1 MLRLYI
7 TRHGET
13 EWNLER
19 RMQGQK
25 DSRLSAKG
33 IKDAAALG
41 ERLKNV
47 DFNCICASS
56 SGRAVHTAELV
67 RGNRNIPLVLEDS
80 LREINLG
87 DWEGKT
93 DVEVRQLD
101 PQEHKAFWETPHLY
115 VPKSGES
122 FLQVRDR
129 IEVALKNIIDEN
141 QDGNVLIVTHA
152 VIVKTIMSIFKA
164 LSVEKVW
171 DPPFV
176 KGTSLCIVEI
186 DGKKTTV
193 VRECDESHL

>member
-13 EWNLER
+13 EWNIER
-19 RMQGQK
+19 RMQGHK
-25 DSRLSAKG
+25 DSRLTAKG
-33 IKDAAALG
+33 IKDATALG
-41 ERLKNV
+41 ERLKDV
-47 DFNCICASS
+47 DFARIHSSS
-56 SGRAVHTAELV
+56 SGRAVHTAELI
-67 RGNRNIPLVLEDS
+67 RGNRDIPIVPEDS

-115 VPKSGES
+115 APKSGES
-122 FLQVRDR
+122 FFQVRDR
-129 IEVALKNIIDEN
+129 IEVALLKIIDEN
-141 QDGNVLIVTHA
+141 QNGNVLIVTHA
-152 VIVKTIMSIFKA
+152 VVVKTIMSIFKA
-164 LSVEKVW
+164 LPVEKVW

-186 DGKKTTV
+186 DKENRTV
-193 VRECDESHL
+193 VLECDASHV